1 MRASFPSTGGM
12 NFFLVYKQLTPNN
25 YKPIYKSEIQAAR
38 GGYYNWNMVNILSA
52 DLAGDDIEREV
63 RIEFYVSQK
72 SGKHRHC
79 GQVSLTLGQLK
90 ENTREYPI
98 TDKKLKALGTN
109 HVMTLTELDI
119 KQRHTFLEYV
129 FGGCEIGL
137 TVAVDFTL
145 SNGDP
150 KQPNSLHFLDM
161 NRNEYLK
168 AIQSVGSILQYYDS
182 DK

>member
-1 MRASFPSTGGM
+1 
-12 NFFLVYKQLTPNN
+12 
-25 YKPIYKSEIQAAR
+25 
-38 GGYYNWNMVNILSA
+38 MVNVLSA

-72 SGKHRHC
+72 SGKHKHC
-79 GQVSLTLGQLK
+79 GQVSLTLGQIK
-90 ENTREYPI
+90 ENIRDYPI
-98 TDKKLKALGTN
+98 TDKKQKAIGSS
-109 HVMTLTELDI
+109 HVMSFTELEV

-137 TVAVDFTL
+137 TVAIDFTL

-150 KQPNSLHFLDM
+150 SKPSSLHYLDM